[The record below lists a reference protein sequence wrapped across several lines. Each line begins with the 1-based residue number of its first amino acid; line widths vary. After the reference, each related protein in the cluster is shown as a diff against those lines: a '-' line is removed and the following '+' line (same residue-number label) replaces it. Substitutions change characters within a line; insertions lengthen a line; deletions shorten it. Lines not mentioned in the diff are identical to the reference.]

1 MTINLKTNTIILLGA
16 SSYIGKHLLRSEQW
30 TTQFNIRAV
39 SHHGIKNKQIQ
50 ATNRKIEYITADLD
64 DYQSVQ
70 AILLSDSIVIN
81 LAYSWLG
88 GEAENL
94 RMINNIVEASK
105 NKKIKRLIHC
115 STAAVVGRASDEL
128 VTEFTSCFPVTPYG
142 QTKLKIENLLL
153 AHGNKYFDMAI
164 LRPTSVFGPEG
175 EPLKK
180 LAGEMVGASRTRNYL
195 KSCLFGARRM
205 NLVPINNVLTALI
218 LLASNAKDLEGQTF
232 FVSDDNSP
240 ENNFVYVSRVLMKKL
255 NIPKYPIPKVL
266 LPLGLLGFLLRV
278 MGRNNIN
285 PRCNFSSEKLRKLG
299 FVPQVTFQDALN
311 EYAEWYRA
319 SLAP

>member
-1 MTINLKTNTIILLGA
+1 MKTKSIILLGA

-30 TTQFNIRAV
+30 TSQFNIRAV

-64 DYQSVQ
+64 NYQSVQ

-88 GEAENL
+88 GDAENL
-94 RMINNIVEASK
+94 RIINNIIEASK

-115 STAAVVGRASDEL
+115 STAAVVGRVSDEL

-153 AHGNKYFDMAI
+153 AQGNKYFDIAI

-180 LAGEMVGASRTRNYL
+180 LAGEMMGASRTRNYL

-205 NLVPINNVLTALI
+205 NLVPIDNVVGAI
-218 LLASNAKDLEGQTF
+218 MFMAINENKFEGQTF
-232 FVSDDNSP
+232 IVSDDHSP
-240 ENNFVYVSRVLMKKL
+240 ENNFTDVTRILSSKL
-255 NIPKYPIPKVL
+255 SIPKYPIPKIPI
-266 LPLGLLGFLLRV
+266 PLVFLGFLLRL

-285 PRCNFSSEKLRKLG
+285 PRCNYSSEKIRKLG
-299 FVPQVTFQDALN
+299 FVPQVTFQVALN
-311 EYAEWYRA
+311 EYAEWYLA
-319 SLAP
+319 SLSK